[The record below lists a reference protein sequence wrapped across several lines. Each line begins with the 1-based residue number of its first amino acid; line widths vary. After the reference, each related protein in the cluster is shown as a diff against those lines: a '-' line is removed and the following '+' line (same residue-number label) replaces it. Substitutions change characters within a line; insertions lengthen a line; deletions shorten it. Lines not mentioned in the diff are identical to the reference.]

1 LSIKNLARVYGRL
14 RGGLQI
20 MSREVEEPGTLGMIV
35 ASGGV
40 PYLISARHV
49 LAKNR
54 PGIGDS
60 ICQPA
65 GAKTIA
71 IVDRVSA
78 QLDCARARL
87 VDGEIFAELE
97 ILHIGILTV
106 PRDPVEGMIVI
117 KTGAATGVTQG
128 KVSRINSNEVTIK
141 PLSDFPLEYQLSETG
156 DSGAIWVESQSRAPV
171 AMHYSAQSGGAS
183 VAYAIPLPAV
193 LRELQL
199 VVNDRRSL

>member
-1 LSIKNLARVYGRL
+1 
-14 RGGLQI
+14 
-20 MSREVEEPGTLGMIV
+20 MSREVGQPGTLGMIV
-35 ASGGV
+35 ASAGA

-54 PGIGDS
+54 PGIGDA

-65 GAKTIA
+65 GAKAIA

-87 VDGEIFAELE
+87 VDGEVFTELE
-97 ILHIGILTV
+97 ILHIGILTT
-106 PRDPVEGMIVI
+106 PRDPVEGMI

-128 KVSRINSNEVTIK
+128 KVLRINGNEVTIK
-141 PLSDFPLEYQLSETG
+141 PLSDFPLEYQLSDTG
-156 DSGAIWVESQSRAPV
+156 DSGAIWVESQSHAPV

-199 VVNDRRSL
+199 VGNDRGSL